1 MKKKI
6 NDNEYSSREDA
17 FRVYFDTVTKIVYTL
32 NLISDKNDMTRRLSN
47 NIDRTLGYEEE
58 MISNN
63 EKTIN
68 NNNNEVGLLINSL
81 KVDLKKID
89 SFKKYNFNIERFIE
103 EIDLN
108 TDERFIL
115 YCLIVYTIY
124 GDSMSAISVR
134 RILELISI
142 DSDIYINKYNY
153 FENDG
158 KLMSSGILTLSHE
171 PYPSIGL
178 LEVTNTLVTFINS
191 KIVFAFLEK
200 DKYDI
205 ISEIINAENINNSVI
220 IDIKTGARKKAT
232 KEFNILTP
240 KEIVNELNK
249 TVIGQDEAKKALSVH
264 AYLHCLRING
274 NKDIP
279 FRSNIL
285 MIGPTGVGKTY
296 LVKTLAD
303 ILGLPFSRADVTTL
317 TETGYVGDDVEV
329 VLYNLYRKANGDL
342 EKAQYG
348 IVFLDEVDKIAKAEP
363 HQSTTGNPSDKAVQ
377 EALLSMMNG
386 EDIRVPEFGD
396 RRMMHSSDGILMNTK
411 NILFIFGGAFVG
423 LDDIIK
429 MRLKGESGLGFG
441 SNAILNKNKL
451 QKDKILSQVDVKDVE
466 KYGMIPEFIGRIP
479 IIVTLNELT
488 KENLKDILIKT
499 SESPI
504 KKYVDFFNSIGK
516 KLILTDDAINYIVDR
531 ASGMDMGARA
541 LKSIVETA
549 MVNILF
555 NLDGIKG
562 NSLTLTRDDIE
573 EVFNKKETVI
583 SNKEDICA
591 SKKDSIK
598 LNINLSNHFSFSYI
612 PLLYIYFFVIYSIN
626 N

>member
-81 KVDLKKID
+81 KIDLKKID

-178 LEVTNTLVTFINS
+178 LEVTNTLVTFVNS

-220 IDIKTGARKKAT
+220 IDIKTGTRKKAT

-329 VLYNLYRKANGDL
+329 VLYNLYRKAGGDL

-583 SNKEDICA
+583 SNKEDILKKSNINIA
-591 SKKDSIK
+591 KKDDK
-598 LNINLSNHFSFSYI
+598 NYMA
-612 PLLYIYFFVIYSIN
+612 
-626 N
+626 

>member
-220 IDIKTGARKKAT
+220 IDIKTGTRRKAT

-583 SNKEDICA
+583 SNKEDILKKSNINIA
-591 SKKDSIK
+591 KKDDK
-598 LNINLSNHFSFSYI
+598 NYMA
-612 PLLYIYFFVIYSIN
+612 
-626 N
+626 

>member
-1 MKKKI
+1 MKK
-6 NDNEYSSREDA
+6 NEYSSREEA
-17 FRVYFDTVTKIVYTL
+17 FRVYFDIVTKIVYTL

-47 NIDRTLGYEEE
+47 NIDRTLGYEDE
-58 MISNN
+58 IASNN

-68 NNNNEVGLLINSL
+68 TNNNEVNILINSL
-81 KVDLKKID
+81 KNDLKKIY

-103 EIDLN
+103 EIELN

-115 YCLIVYTIY
+115 YCLVVYTIY

-134 RILELISI
+134 RILELITI
-142 DSDIYINKYNY
+142 DSDIYINKYHY

-158 KLMSSGILTLSHE
+158 KLLSSGILTLSHE
-171 PYPSIGL
+171 PYPSLGL
-178 LEVTNTLVTFINS
+178 LEVTNTLVTFVNS
-191 KIVFAFLEK
+191 KVVFAFLEK

-205 ISEIINAENINNSVI
+205 ISDIVNAENINNSVI
-220 IDIKTGARKKAT
+220 IDIKTGARKKT
-232 KEFNILTP
+232 SKEFNILTP

-249 TVIGQDEAKKALSVH
+249 KVIGQDEAKKALSVH

-296 LVKTLAD
+296 LVKTLAE

-396 RRMMHSSDGILMNTK
+396 RRMMHSSDGIIMNTK

-488 KENLKDILIKT
+488 KDNLKDILMKS

-504 KKYVDFFNSIGK
+504 KKYTDFFKSIGK
-516 KLILTDDAINYIVDR
+516 NLILDEDAINYIADK
-531 ASGMDMGARA
+531 SLSMNMGARA

-562 NSLTLTRDDIE
+562 NSLTLTRSDIE
-573 EVFNKKETVI
+573 EVFDKKERVNS
-583 SNKEDICA
+583 SNIFEKSNINIP
-591 SKKDSIK
+591 KKDDK
-598 LNINLSNHFSFSYI
+598 NYMA
-612 PLLYIYFFVIYSIN
+612 
-626 N
+626 

>member
-158 KLMSSGILTLSHE
+158 KLLSSGILTLSHE

-205 ISEIINAENINNSVI
+205 ISEIINAENMNNSVI
-220 IDIKTGARKKAT
+220 IDIKTGTRKKAT

-249 TVIGQDEAKKALSVH
+249 KVIGQDEAKKALSVH

-479 IIVTLNELT
+479 IIVILNELT

-531 ASGMDMGARA
+531 ALGMDMGARA

-583 SNKEDICA
+583 SNKEDILKKSNINIA
-591 SKKDSIK
+591 KKDDK
-598 LNINLSNHFSFSYI
+598 NYMA
-612 PLLYIYFFVIYSIN
+612 
-626 N
+626 

>member
-17 FRVYFDTVTKIVYTL
+17 FRIYFDTVTKIVYTL

-178 LEVTNTLVTFINS
+178 LEVTNTLVTFVNS

-220 IDIKTGARKKAT
+220 IDIKTGTRKKAT
-232 KEFNILTP
+232 KKFNILTP

-303 ILGLPFSRADVTTL
+303 ILELPFSRADVTTL

-583 SNKEDICA
+583 SNKEDILKKSNINIA
-591 SKKDSIK
+591 KKDDK
-598 LNINLSNHFSFSYI
+598 NYMA
-612 PLLYIYFFVIYSIN
+612 
-626 N
+626 

>member
-1 MKKKI
+1 MKK
-6 NDNEYSSREDA
+6 NEYSSREDA

-583 SNKEDICA
+583 SNKEDILKKSNINIA
-591 SKKDSIK
+591 KKDDK
-598 LNINLSNHFSFSYI
+598 NYMA
-612 PLLYIYFFVIYSIN
+612 
-626 N
+626 

>member
-541 LKSIVETA
+541 LKSIVEMA

-583 SNKEDICA
+583 SNKEDILKKSNINIA
-591 SKKDSIK
+591 KKDDK
-598 LNINLSNHFSFSYI
+598 NYMA
-612 PLLYIYFFVIYSIN
+612 
-626 N
+626 

>member
-103 EIDLN
+103 AIDLN

-178 LEVTNTLVTFINS
+178 LEVTNTLVTFVNS

-205 ISEIINAENINNSVI
+205 ISEIINAENISNSVI
-220 IDIKTGARKKAT
+220 IDIKTGTRKKAT

-516 KLILTDDAINYIVDR
+516 KLILTDDAINYIVNR

-583 SNKEDICA
+583 SNKEDILKKSNINIA
-591 SKKDSIK
+591 KKDDK
-598 LNINLSNHFSFSYI
+598 NYMA
-612 PLLYIYFFVIYSIN
+612 
-626 N
+626 

>member
-103 EIDLN
+103 EIHLN

-178 LEVTNTLVTFINS
+178 LEVTNTLVTFVNS

-220 IDIKTGARKKAT
+220 IDIKTGTRKKAT

-240 KEIVNELNK
+240 KEIINELNK
-249 TVIGQDEAKKALSVH
+249 TVIGQEEAKKALSVH

-583 SNKEDICA
+583 SNKEDILKKSNINIA
-591 SKKDSIK
+591 KKDDK
-598 LNINLSNHFSFSYI
+598 NYMA
-612 PLLYIYFFVIYSIN
+612 
-626 N
+626 

>member
-89 SFKKYNFNIERFIE
+89 SFKKYNFNIEKFIE

-583 SNKEDICA
+583 SNKEDILKKSNINIA
-591 SKKDSIK
+591 KKDDK
-598 LNINLSNHFSFSYI
+598 NYMA
-612 PLLYIYFFVIYSIN
+612 
-626 N
+626 

>member
-1 MKKKI
+1 MKK
-6 NDNEYSSREDA
+6 NEYSSREEA
-17 FRVYFDTVTKIVYTL
+17 FRVYFDIVTKIVYTL

-47 NIDRTLGYEEE
+47 NIDRTLGYEDE
-58 MISNN
+58 IASNN

-68 NNNNEVGLLINSL
+68 TNNNEVNILINSL
-81 KVDLKKID
+81 KNDLKKIY
-89 SFKKYNFNIERFIE
+89 SFKKYNFNIERFIDE
-103 EIDLN
+103 RELN

-115 YCLIVYTIY
+115 YCLVVYTIY

-134 RILELISI
+134 RILELITI
-142 DSDIYINKYNY
+142 DSDIYINKYHY

-158 KLMSSGILTLSHE
+158 KLLSSGILTLSHE
-171 PYPSIGL
+171 PYPSLGL
-178 LEVTNTLVTFINS
+178 LEVTNTLVTFVNS
-191 KIVFAFLEK
+191 KVVFAFLEK

-205 ISEIINAENINNSVI
+205 ISDIVNAENINNSVI
-220 IDIKTGARKKAT
+220 IDIKTGARKKT
-232 KEFNILTP
+232 SKEFNILTP

-249 TVIGQDEAKKALSVH
+249 KVIGQDEAKKALSVH

-296 LVKTLAD
+296 LVKTLAE

-396 RRMMHSSDGILMNTK
+396 RRMMHSSDGIIMNTK

-488 KENLKDILIKT
+488 KENLKDILMKS

-504 KKYVDFFNSIGK
+504 KKYTDFFKSIGK
-516 KLILTDDAINYIVDR
+516 NLILDEDAINYIADK
-531 ASGMDMGARA
+531 SLSMNMGARA

-562 NSLTLTRDDIE
+562 NSLTLTRSDIE
-573 EVFNKKETVI
+573 EVFDKKERVNS
-583 SNKEDICA
+583 SNIFEKSNINIP
-591 SKKDSIK
+591 KKDDK
-598 LNINLSNHFSFSYI
+598 NYMA
-612 PLLYIYFFVIYSIN
+612 
-626 N
+626 

>member
-220 IDIKTGARKKAT
+220 IDIKTGTRKKAT

-296 LVKTLAD
+296 LVKTLAE

-329 VLYNLYRKANGDL
+329 VLYNLYRKAGGDL

-573 EVFNKKETVI
+573 EVFNKKEIVI
-583 SNKEDICA
+583 SNKEDILKKSNINIA
-591 SKKDSIK
+591 KKDDK
-598 LNINLSNHFSFSYI
+598 NYMA
-612 PLLYIYFFVIYSIN
+612 
-626 N
+626 

>member
-158 KLMSSGILTLSHE
+158 KLIYSGILTLSHE

-220 IDIKTGARKKAT
+220 IDIKTGTRKKAT

-249 TVIGQDEAKKALSVH
+249 KVIGQDEAKKALSVH

-516 KLILTDDAINYIVDR
+516 RLILTDDAINYIVDR

-583 SNKEDICA
+583 SNKEDILKKSNINIA
-591 SKKDSIK
+591 KKDDK
-598 LNINLSNHFSFSYI
+598 NYMA
-612 PLLYIYFFVIYSIN
+612 
-626 N
+626 

>member
-134 RILELISI
+134 RILELICI

-178 LEVTNTLVTFINS
+178 LEVTNTLVTFVNS

-220 IDIKTGARKKAT
+220 IDIKTGARKKAS

-249 TVIGQDEAKKALSVH
+249 KVIGQDEAKKALSVH

-296 LVKTLAD
+296 LVKTLAE

-329 VLYNLYRKANGDL
+329 VLYNLYRKAGGDL
-342 EKAQYG
+342 EKAQFG

-541 LKSIVETA
+541 LKSIVEMA

-583 SNKEDICA
+583 SNKEDILKKSNINIA
-591 SKKDSIK
+591 KKDDK
-598 LNINLSNHFSFSYI
+598 NYMA
-612 PLLYIYFFVIYSIN
+612 
-626 N
+626 

>member
-178 LEVTNTLVTFINS
+178 LEVTNTLVTFVNS

-220 IDIKTGARKKAT
+220 IDIKTGARKKAS

-583 SNKEDICA
+583 SNKEDILKK
-591 SKKDSIK
+591 SNINITKKDDK
-598 LNINLSNHFSFSYI
+598 NYMA
-612 PLLYIYFFVIYSIN
+612 
-626 N
+626 

>member
-158 KLMSSGILTLSHE
+158 KLMYSGILTLSHE

-220 IDIKTGARKKAT
+220 IDIKTGTRKKAT

-488 KENLKDILIKT
+488 KDNLKDILIKT

-583 SNKEDICA
+583 SNKEDILKKSNINIA
-591 SKKDSIK
+591 KKDDK
-598 LNINLSNHFSFSYI
+598 NYMA
-612 PLLYIYFFVIYSIN
+612 
-626 N
+626 

>member
-89 SFKKYNFNIERFIE
+89 SFKKYNFNIDRFIE

-220 IDIKTGARKKAT
+220 IDIKTGTRKKAT

-329 VLYNLYRKANGDL
+329 VLYNLYRKAGGDL

-583 SNKEDICA
+583 SNKEDILKKSNINIA
-591 SKKDSIK
+591 KKDDK
-598 LNINLSNHFSFSYI
+598 NYMA
-612 PLLYIYFFVIYSIN
+612 
-626 N
+626 

>member
-6 NDNEYSSREDA
+6 NYNEYSSREDA
-17 FRVYFDTVTKIVYTL
+17 FRIYFDIVTKIVYTL

-47 NIDRTLGYEEE
+47 NIDRTLGYEDE
-58 MISNN
+58 IVSNN

-68 NNNNEVGLLINSL
+68 INNNEVNILINSL
-81 KVDLKKID
+81 KMDLKKIY
-89 SFKKYNFNIERFIE
+89 SFKKYSFNIERFIE
-103 EIDLN
+103 ELELN

-134 RILELISI
+134 RILELITI
-142 DSDIYINKYNY
+142 DSDIYINKYHY
-153 FENDG
+153 FENES
-158 KLMSSGILTLSHE
+158 KLISSGILTLSHE

-178 LEVTNTLVTFINS
+178 LEITNTLVTFVNS
-191 KIVFAFLEK
+191 KVVFAFLEK
-200 DKYDI
+200 GKYDI
-205 ISEIINAENINNSVI
+205 ISDIVNEENINNSVI
-220 IDIKTGARKKAT
+220 IDIKTGSRKKST

-249 TVIGQDEAKKALSVH
+249 KVVGQDEAKKALSVH

-329 VLYNLYRKANGDL
+329 VLYNLYRKSNGDL
-342 EKAQYG
+342 DKAQYG
-348 IVFLDEVDKIAKAEP
+348 IVFLDEIDKIAKAEP

-396 RRMMHSSDGILMNTK
+396 RRMMHSSDGIIMNTK

-423 LDDIIK
+423 LEDIIK

-441 SNAILNKNKL
+441 SNAVLNKNKL
-451 QKDKILSQVDVKDVE
+451 QKDKILSQVDIKDVE

-479 IIVTLNELT
+479 ILVALNELT

-504 KKYVDFFNSIGK
+504 KKYTDFFKSIGK
-516 KLILTDDAINYIVDR
+516 KLILNEDAVDYIVDK
-531 ASGMDMGARA
+531 ALTMNMGARA

-562 NSLTLTRDDIE
+562 SSLTLTRNDIE
-573 EVFNKKETVI
+573 EVFDKKETVNS
-583 SNKEDICA
+583 SNIFEKSNMNIP
-591 SKKDSIK
+591 KKDDK
-598 LNINLSNHFSFSYI
+598 SYMA
-612 PLLYIYFFVIYSIN
+612 
-626 N
+626 

>member
-1 MKKKI
+1 MKK
-6 NDNEYSSREDA
+6 NEYSSREEA
-17 FRVYFDTVTKIVYTL
+17 FRVYFDIVTKIVYTL

-47 NIDRTLGYEEE
+47 NIDRTLGYEDE
-58 MISNN
+58 IASNN

-68 NNNNEVGLLINSL
+68 TNNNEVNILINSL
-81 KVDLKKID
+81 KNDLKKIY
-89 SFKKYNFNIERFIE
+89 SFKKYNFNIERFID
-103 EIDLN
+103 EIELN

-115 YCLIVYTIY
+115 YCLVVYTIY

-134 RILELISI
+134 RILELITI
-142 DSDIYINKYNY
+142 DSDIYINKYHY

-158 KLMSSGILTLSHE
+158 KLLSSGILTLSHE
-171 PYPSIGL
+171 PYPSLGL
-178 LEVTNTLVTFINS
+178 LEVTNTLVTFVNS
-191 KIVFAFLEK
+191 KVVFAFLEK

-205 ISEIINAENINNSVI
+205 ISDIVNAENINNSVI
-220 IDIKTGARKKAT
+220 IDIKTGARKKT
-232 KEFNILTP
+232 SKEFNILTP

-249 TVIGQDEAKKALSVH
+249 KVIGQDEAKKALSVH

-296 LVKTLAD
+296 LVKTLAE

-396 RRMMHSSDGILMNTK
+396 RRMMHSSDGIIMNTK

-488 KENLKDILIKT
+488 KENLKDILMKS

-504 KKYVDFFNSIGK
+504 KKYTDFFKSIGK
-516 KLILTDDAINYIVDR
+516 NLILDEDAINYIADK
-531 ASGMDMGARA
+531 SLSMNMGARA

-562 NSLTLTRDDIE
+562 NSLTLTRSDIE
-573 EVFNKKETVI
+573 EVFDKKERVNS
-583 SNKEDICA
+583 SNIFEKSNINIP
-591 SKKDSIK
+591 KKDDK
-598 LNINLSNHFSFSYI
+598 NYMA
-612 PLLYIYFFVIYSIN
+612 
-626 N
+626 

>member
-134 RILELISI
+134 RILELITI
-142 DSDIYINKYNY
+142 DSDIYINKYHY

-178 LEVTNTLVTFINS
+178 LEVTNTLVTFVNS

-220 IDIKTGARKKAT
+220 IDIKTGTRKKAT

-583 SNKEDICA
+583 SNKEDILKKSNINIA
-591 SKKDSIK
+591 KKDDK
-598 LNINLSNHFSFSYI
+598 NYMA
-612 PLLYIYFFVIYSIN
+612 
-626 N
+626 

>member
-63 EKTIN
+63 EKTI

-205 ISEIINAENINNSVI
+205 ISDIVNAENINNSVI
-220 IDIKTGARKKAT
+220 IDIKTGARKKT
-232 KEFNILTP
+232 SKEFNILTP

-249 TVIGQDEAKKALSVH
+249 KVIGQDDVKKALSVH

-296 LVKTLAD
+296 LVKTLAE

-329 VLYNLYRKANGDL
+329 VLYNLYRKAGGDL
-342 EKAQYG
+342 EKAQFG

-583 SNKEDICA
+583 SNKEDILKKSNINIA
-591 SKKDSIK
+591 KKDDK
-598 LNINLSNHFSFSYI
+598 NYMA
-612 PLLYIYFFVIYSIN
+612 
-626 N
+626 

>member
-1 MKKKI
+1 MKK
-6 NDNEYSSREDA
+6 NEYSSREEA
-17 FRVYFDTVTKIVYTL
+17 FRVYFDIVTKIVYTL

-47 NIDRTLGYEEE
+47 NIDRTLGYEDE
-58 MISNN
+58 IASNN

-68 NNNNEVGLLINSL
+68 TNNNEVNILINSL
-81 KVDLKKID
+81 KNDLKKIY

-103 EIDLN
+103 ERELN

-115 YCLIVYTIY
+115 YCLVVYTIY

-134 RILELISI
+134 RILELITI
-142 DSDIYINKYNY
+142 DSDIYINKYHY

-158 KLMSSGILTLSHE
+158 KLLSSGILTLSHE
-171 PYPSIGL
+171 PYPSLGL
-178 LEVTNTLVTFINS
+178 LEVTNTLITFVNS
-191 KIVFAFLEK
+191 KVVFAFLEK

-205 ISEIINAENINNSVI
+205 ISEIVNAENINNSVI
-220 IDIKTGARKKAT
+220 IDIKTGARKKSS

-249 TVIGQDEAKKALSVH
+249 KVIGQDEAKKALSVH

-296 LVKTLAD
+296 LVKTLSE

-329 VLYNLYRKANGDL
+329 VLYNLYRKAGGDL

-396 RRMMHSSDGILMNTK
+396 RRMMHSSDGIIMNTK

-488 KENLKDILIKT
+488 KDNLKDILMKS

-504 KKYVDFFNSIGK
+504 KKYTDFFKSIGK
-516 KLILTDDAINYIVDR
+516 NLILNEEAINYIADK
-531 ASGMDMGARA
+531 ALSMNMGARA

-562 NSLTLTRDDIE
+562 NSLTLTRSDIE
-573 EVFNKKETVI
+573 EVFDKKERVNSGNI
-583 SNKEDICA
+583 FEKSNINIP
-591 SKKDSIK
+591 KKDDK
-598 LNINLSNHFSFSYI
+598 NYMA
-612 PLLYIYFFVIYSIN
+612 
-626 N
+626 

>member
-63 EKTIN
+63 EKTINN

-178 LEVTNTLVTFINS
+178 LEVTNTLVTFVNS

-220 IDIKTGARKKAT
+220 IDIKTGTRKKAT

-516 KLILTDDAINYIVDR
+516 RLILTDDAINYIVDR

-583 SNKEDICA
+583 SNKEDILKKSNINIA
-591 SKKDSIK
+591 KKDDK
-598 LNINLSNHFSFSYI
+598 NYMA
-612 PLLYIYFFVIYSIN
+612 
-626 N
+626 

>member
-220 IDIKTGARKKAT
+220 IDIKTGARKKT
-232 KEFNILTP
+232 SKEFNILTP

-249 TVIGQDEAKKALSVH
+249 TVIGQDEAKKVLSVH

-329 VLYNLYRKANGDL
+329 VLYNLYRKASGDL

-363 HQSTTGNPSDKAVQ
+363 HQSATGNPSDKAVQ

-583 SNKEDICA
+583 SNKEDILKKSNINIA
-591 SKKDSIK
+591 KKDDK
-598 LNINLSNHFSFSYI
+598 NYMA
-612 PLLYIYFFVIYSIN
+612 
-626 N
+626 

>member
-479 IIVTLNELT
+479 VIVTLNELT

-583 SNKEDICA
+583 SNKEDILKKSNINIA
-591 SKKDSIK
+591 KKDDK
-598 LNINLSNHFSFSYI
+598 NYMA
-612 PLLYIYFFVIYSIN
+612 
-626 N
+626 

>member
-47 NIDRTLGYEEE
+47 NIDRTLGYEDE
-58 MISNN
+58 ITSNN

-68 NNNNEVGLLINSL
+68 TNNNEVNILINSL
-81 KVDLKKID
+81 KNDLKKIY

-158 KLMSSGILTLSHE
+158 KLLSSGILTLSHE

-296 LVKTLAD
+296 LVKTLAE

-329 VLYNLYRKANGDL
+329 VLYNLYRKAGGDL

-451 QKDKILSQVDVKDVE
+451 QKDKILSQIDVKDVE

-583 SNKEDICA
+583 SNKEDILKKSNINIA
-591 SKKDSIK
+591 KKDDK
-598 LNINLSNHFSFSYI
+598 NYMA
-612 PLLYIYFFVIYSIN
+612 
-626 N
+626 

>member
-1 MKKKI
+1 MKKKKQE
-6 NDNEYSSREDA
+6 NEPNSIEKEEKKSSSNYANREDA
-17 FRVYFDTVTKIVYTL
+17 FRAYFEIVTKIVYTL
-32 NLISDKNDMTRRLSN
+32 NLISDRNDMTRRLSS
-47 NIDRTLGYEEE
+47 NIDRALGYDDE

-63 EKTIN
+63 EKIAN
-68 NNNNEVGLLINSL
+68 NSNEVEILINSL
-81 KVDLKKID
+81 KTDVRKIS
-89 SFKKYNFNIERFIE
+89 SFKKYNFNIERFISDKNL
-103 EIDLN
+103 DL
-108 TDERFIL
+108 DERFIL
-115 YCLIVYTIY
+115 YSVLVYTIY

-134 RILELISI
+134 RILELITLNN
-142 DSDIYINKYNY
+142 DIYINKYHY
-153 FENDG
+153 FDNSS
-158 KLMSSGILTLSHE
+158 KLISSGIFNLSHE
-171 PYPSIGL
+171 PYPSSGI
-178 LEVTNTLVTFINS
+178 LEITNTLITFINS
-191 KIVFAFLEK
+191 KVIFAFLEK
-200 DKYDI
+200 DNYNVIENI
-205 ISEIINAENINNSVI
+205 ISSGEAIKKISLENKLCGKRKSSVS
-220 IDIKTGARKKAT
+220 D
-232 KEFNILTP
+232 ILTP
-240 KEIVNELNK
+240 KEIVAQLDK
-249 TVIGQDEAKKALSVH
+249 TVIGQDEAKKALAVH

-303 ILGLPFSRADVTTL
+303 ILGLPFARADVTTL

-342 EKAQYG
+342 EKAQHG
-348 IVFLDEVDKIAKAEP
+348 IVFLDEVDKIAKADA

-429 MRLKGESGLGFG
+429 MRLKGESSLGFG
-441 SNAILNKNKL
+441 SNAVINKL
-451 QKDKILSQVDVKDVE
+451 QKNRILSQVDVKDIE

-479 IIVTLNELT
+479 IIVTLNDLT
-488 KENLKDILIKT
+488 KENLKDILTKT

-504 KKYVDFFNSIGK
+504 IKYTEFFKSIGK
-516 KLILTDDAINYIVDR
+516 KLVVTAEAINFIVDK
-531 ASGMDMGARA
+531 ASSMNMGARS

-555 NLDGIKG
+555 NLDGVKG
-562 NSLTLTRDDIE
+562 NTLTLTKYDIE
-573 EVFNKKETVI
+573 NAFSEKEFVTSGNEDKKLDN
-583 SNKEDICA
+583 SSKNFSKE
-591 SKKDSIK
+591 
-598 LNINLSNHFSFSYI
+598 SFMA
-612 PLLYIYFFVIYSIN
+612 
-626 N
+626 

>member
-220 IDIKTGARKKAT
+220 IDIKTGTRKKAT
-232 KEFNILTP
+232 KELNILTP

-583 SNKEDICA
+583 SNKEDILKKSNINIA
-591 SKKDSIK
+591 KKDDK
-598 LNINLSNHFSFSYI
+598 NYMA
-612 PLLYIYFFVIYSIN
+612 
-626 N
+626 

>member
-1 MKKKI
+1 MKK
-6 NDNEYSSREDA
+6 NEYSSREEA
-17 FRVYFDTVTKIVYTL
+17 FRVYFDIVTKIVYTL

-47 NIDRTLGYEEE
+47 NIDRTLGYEDE
-58 MISNN
+58 ITSNN

-68 NNNNEVGLLINSL
+68 TNNNEVNILINSL
-81 KVDLKKID
+81 KNDLKKIH

-103 EIDLN
+103 ERDLN
-108 TDERFIL
+108 TDEKFIL

-134 RILELISI
+134 RILELITV
-142 DSDIYINKYNY
+142 DSDIYINKYHY

-158 KLMSSGILTLSHE
+158 KLLSSGILTLSHE

-178 LEVTNTLVTFINS
+178 LEVTNTLVTFVNS
-191 KIVFAFLEK
+191 KVVFAFLEK

-220 IDIKTGARKKAT
+220 IDIKTGARKKAS

-240 KEIVNELNK
+240 KEIVNELDK
-249 TVIGQDEAKKALSVH
+249 KVIGQDEAKKALSVH

-296 LVKTLAD
+296 LVKTLAE

-396 RRMMHSSDGILMNTK
+396 RRMMHSSDGIIMNTK

-423 LDDIIK
+423 LEDIIK

-488 KENLKDILIKT
+488 KENLKDILMKS

-504 KKYVDFFNSIGK
+504 KKYTDFFKSIGK
-516 KLILTDDAINYIVDR
+516 NLILDEDAINYIADK
-531 ASGMDMGARA
+531 ALSMNMGARA

-562 NSLTLTRDDIE
+562 NSLTLTRSDIE
-573 EVFNKKETVI
+573 EVFDKKEKVNSGSI
-583 SNKEDICA
+583 FEKSNINIP
-591 SKKDSIK
+591 KKDDK
-598 LNINLSNHFSFSYI
+598 NYMA
-612 PLLYIYFFVIYSIN
+612 
-626 N
+626 

>member
-220 IDIKTGARKKAT
+220 IDIKTGTRKKAT

-488 KENLKDILIKT
+488 KDNLKDILIKT

-583 SNKEDICA
+583 SNKEDILKKSNINIA
-591 SKKDSIK
+591 KKDDK
-598 LNINLSNHFSFSYI
+598 NYMA
-612 PLLYIYFFVIYSIN
+612 
-626 N
+626 

>member
-103 EIDLN
+103 EINLN

-178 LEVTNTLVTFINS
+178 LEVTNTLVTFVNS

-220 IDIKTGARKKAT
+220 IDIKTGTRKKAT

-296 LVKTLAD
+296 LVKTLAE

-583 SNKEDICA
+583 SNKEDILKKSNINIA
-591 SKKDSIK
+591 KKDDK
-598 LNINLSNHFSFSYI
+598 NYMA
-612 PLLYIYFFVIYSIN
+612 
-626 N
+626 